1 MDNSKTNLKKKS
13 FLYPKNAVAGIIIV
27 NNKFLL
33 QLRDNKNNIFF
44 PNFWGLFGGAI
55 NESEKYLDGLNREIQ
70 EEVNLNIS
78 KKKKKFVTNTTFE
91 IKKKKIERYV
101 YSLEISEQESKKI
114 EINEGQNFKLFT
126 REELQKIRI
135 VPYDFL
141 AIWIHIN
148 LKRLKV

>member
-70 EEVNLNIS
+70 EELNLNIS

-91 IKKKKIERYV
+91 IIKKKIERYF
-101 YSLEISEQESKKI
+101 Y
-114 EINEGQNFKLFT
+114 
-126 REELQKIRI
+126 
-135 VPYDFL
+135 
-141 AIWIHIN
+141 
-148 LKRLKV
+148 